1 MRPAHYNT
9 RYKHDLTP
17 RQREVLELI
26 VRGRTNAEIAQRL
39 GLSLDGAKWH
49 VGEILS
55 KLNLDSRE
63 QAADYWRDYKR
74 PMARLARTFAAISM
88 PGALKVG
95 LAGGAA
101 LGVAGIAVAAVIAL
115 RGGDEAGRVSVTPNE
130 PPAAASEKP
139 CDIADISAK
148 TAFVD
153 SVGNTRVIVQ
163 ATAPAP
169 CHFRGDILLTI
180 SDSSSVPALVGG
192 NPASVTVDASLV
204 AGPAVIVAATWGN
217 WCGKRDGFVLGVT
230 FSGGG
235 VSLNALDVP
244 IPTCEDP
251 SRPSLFNAVYS
262 PVSPFAPPTPTVVP
276 TDSPGRDAA
285 RAFAD
290 SLAARVVAGNVE
302 ALLANATGR
311 QYTCPSPKSP
321 PTYQACMPYP
331 AGQQVEVFGIAH
343 HGSEGDLHERADF
356 EAQVRG
362 QLGAKRTLA
371 SVGCLVSEP
380 SCVRFVVAFRGPSQP
395 FVAYLV
401 FETPVG
407 ESSPRLIGMGISG
420 DNADT
425 ILNGGVTG
433 TDLGQT
439 LFIPVR

>member
-74 PMARLARTFAAISM
+74 PMARLACTFAAISM
-88 PGALKVG
+88 AGALKVG

-204 AGPAVIVAATWGN
+204 AGPAVIVAAT
-217 WCGKRDGFVLGVT
+217 
-230 FSGGG
+230 
-235 VSLNALDVP
+235 
-244 IPTCEDP
+244 
-251 SRPSLFNAVYS
+251 
-262 PVSPFAPPTPTVVP
+262 
-276 TDSPGRDAA
+276 
-285 RAFAD
+285 
-290 SLAARVVAGNVE
+290 
-302 ALLANATGR
+302 
-311 QYTCPSPKSP
+311 
-321 PTYQACMPYP
+321 
-331 AGQQVEVFGIAH
+331 
-343 HGSEGDLHERADF
+343 
-356 EAQVRG
+356 
-362 QLGAKRTLA
+362 
-371 SVGCLVSEP
+371 
-380 SCVRFVVAFRGPSQP
+380 
-395 FVAYLV
+395 
-401 FETPVG
+401 
-407 ESSPRLIGMGISG
+407 
-420 DNADT
+420 
-425 ILNGGVTG
+425 
-433 TDLGQT
+433 
-439 LFIPVR
+439 